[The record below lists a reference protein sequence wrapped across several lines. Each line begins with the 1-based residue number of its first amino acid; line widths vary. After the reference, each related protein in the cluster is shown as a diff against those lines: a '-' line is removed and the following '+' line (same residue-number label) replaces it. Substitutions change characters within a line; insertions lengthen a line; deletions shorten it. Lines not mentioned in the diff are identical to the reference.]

1 MTPDFDDQPTPPS
14 SVRAPW
20 EKAPAAPTP
29 AAPPVAPVH
38 DADFAEL
45 DGDPAPTITPPAPAP
60 FAAPPADAPLGAR
73 AAEPDRNLD
82 SEYEN
87 GKLLAE
93 QLQTLGYHPVVIV
106 GTAGSGK
113 TALLLSLMGYLR
125 GASKA
130 TNVQIMLGSPLLD
143 QTTQYG
149 QQIQEQAVGLFNQA
163 LQAFLS
169 GVAPPAT
176 KATQPFF
183 VPVELQFHDGK
194 VQKYAFLE
202 SDGEWYRPDYNSPNL
217 YKDLRPE
224 LEALFRH
231 FKGSISM
238 FYVAPATQM
247 SFADAS
253 ARSPRG
259 GNNATS
265 MRDASQGLVGA
276 MQHYSTHRAAKR
288 RLDQQVFL
296 ITKWDSVM
304 EPGASTHGFEEPR
317 LEDAVSFARDNFSDA
332 FAYFESMNVGDKA
345 SRKKILMQYSSGLMS
360 NRVIASPD
368 RSELRALHYYHRTLW
383 NLLSRFGFGTAVD
396 PEAVTPR
403 SVGNSLRNFTDGLL
417 GMLGMKPNKR

>member
-1 MTPDFDDQPTPPS
+1 
-14 SVRAPW
+14 
-20 EKAPAAPTP
+20 
-29 AAPPVAPVH
+29 
-38 DADFAEL
+38 
-45 DGDPAPTITPPAPAP
+45 
-60 FAAPPADAPLGAR
+60 
-73 AAEPDRNLD
+73 
-82 SEYEN
+82 
-87 GKLLAE
+87 
-93 QLQTLGYHPVVIV
+93 
-106 GTAGSGK
+106 
-113 TALLLSLMGYLR
+113 
-125 GASKA
+125 
-130 TNVQIMLGSPLLD
+130 
-143 QTTQYG
+143 
-149 QQIQEQAVGLFNQA
+149 
-163 LQAFLS
+163 
-169 GVAPPAT
+169 
-176 KATQPFF
+176 
-183 VPVELQFHDGK
+183 
-194 VQKYAFLE
+194 
-202 SDGEWYRPDYNSPNL
+202 
-217 YKDLRPE
+217 
-224 LEALFRH
+224 
-231 FKGSISM
+231 M